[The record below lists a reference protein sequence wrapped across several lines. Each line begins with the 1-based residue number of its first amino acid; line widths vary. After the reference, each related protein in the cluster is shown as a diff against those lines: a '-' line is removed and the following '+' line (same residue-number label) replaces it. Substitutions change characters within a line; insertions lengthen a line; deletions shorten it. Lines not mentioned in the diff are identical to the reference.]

1 MPAAPISCRLVS
13 PELAP
18 APFALHVSQ
27 KALQEEIAE
36 MRWPIAEVKAK
47 SREVR
52 ERILALRS
60 KHRLSELLPRLP
72 VGSCLTHDLEGYT
85 IARIRPPS

>member
-1 MPAAPISCRLVS
+1 
-13 PELAP
+13 
-18 APFALHVSQ
+18 
-27 KALQEEIAE
+27 
-36 MRWPIAEVKAK
+36 MRWPIAELKAK